1 MPRTAHRTPTTSTIP
16 PSPPLAICRACG
28 VQYGEAA
35 PSRCPVCEDARQYV
49 PESGQRWTTLSGL
62 RADHGNWIRD
72 DAGFLGIGTEP
83 TFAIGQRALLVP
95 WQGSNLLWDCIT
107 LLDDETAGEVE
118 TRGGLAAIAISHP
131 HYYSA
136 MVEWA
141 ERFDCPVHLHRD
153 DAEWVMR
160 PSARIAFWEGET
172 LDLGDG
178 LTLVRCGGHFAGGQ
192 VLHVAGRRALLSGDI
207 VQVVPDRTHVSFMW
221 SYPNLVP
228 LGEAAVRRI
237 GDALEPFDFDTI
249 HGAWWGRLVPRDG
262 KDVVRRSVD
271 RYVRAVRGERI

>member
-1 MPRTAHRTPTTSTIP
+1 LPRTAHRTPTTSTIP
-16 PSPPLAICRACG
+16 PSPPPAICRACG

-192 VLHVAGRRALLSGDI
+192 VLHVAERRALLSGDI